1 MTSVL
6 ASDWSDNLL
15 LLGRLHLDVKLG
27 DLTQIPSARKLNM
40 LLSGLSFQSLSETF
54 QISLKLIAFNLIWVG
69 VLTRL
74 ILGILDQ
81 VDRFRE

>member
-1 MTSVL
+1 MRIGYKEILYKVRNCYHMMSVLQRSHNKQTSVTSVL
-6 ASDWSDNLL
+6 ASGWSDNLL

-54 QISLKLIAFNLIWVG
+54 
-69 VLTRL
+69 
-74 ILGILDQ
+74 
-81 VDRFRE
+81 